1 MDNNS
6 EYVLFMLNLQII
18 SILSIL
24 FTAVY
29 RTGGVPIFH
38 FKVLTLVIPI
48 KCQMRVL
55 SSQCAEYLRN

>member
-18 SILSIL
+18 SV
-24 FTAVY
+24 AVF
-29 RTGGVPIFH
+29 TGGVPIFH

-55 SSQCAEYLRN
+55 SLQCAEYLRN